1 MVGCDDDAVIKYAE
15 HPDLAYVGH
24 CSANPGD
31 FGTIFSAAGR
41 VTQLI
46 ERMLVAE
53 VNSAESGVLAS
64 ERSRF
69 HRNGLVRKRKDP
81 SRAGPSD
88 PSSRSGRSSWRAPQ
102 AESRH

>member
-1 MVGCDDDAVIKYAE
+1 MVGCDDDAVNKYAE
-15 HPDLAYVGH
+15 HPDLAYVG
-24 CSANPGD
+24 NPGD
-31 FGTIFSAAGR
+31 FGTIWTGHSAAGR

-88 PSSRSGRSSWRAPQ
+88 PVAAGRSWRAPQ

>member
-1 MVGCDDDAVIKYAE
+1 MVGCDNDAVIKYAE
-15 HPDLAYVGH
+15 HPEFAYVGH
-24 CSANPGD
+24 CSVNPGD
-31 FGTIFSAAGR
+31 FGTIWTGDSAAGR

-69 HRNGLVRKRKDP
+69 HRNGLLVRKRKDP

-88 PSSRSGRSSWRAPQ
+88 PSQQVRLVARSTG
-102 AESRH
+102 